1 MSGVNW
7 VEEGFGRQNVC
18 RVNGEEFQ
26 GRRAEE
32 LGCVG
37 CCWLW
42 ERMGESSV
50 KAVQEIERNTGGVV
64 REIKWEIRAMDR
76 VLANINANCWHTM
89 SMSLNT

>member
-50 KAVQEIERNTGGVV
+50 SVGCSGD
-64 REIKWEIRAMDR
+64 WEKYRGSCQGNQ
-76 VLANINANCWHTM
+76 VGN
-89 SMSLNT
+89 